1 MIISEASR
9 RICATRAQQAA
20 KPGRQIITFLLFANI
35 TLWVLDTFMSNR
47 DITQAVQTE
56 FYGLLAWGIISRISL
71 PLLIFYRFHSCV
83 VLVEIWKNTYRTKEP
98 LWNNGPV
105 SSHRF
110 LWLLTSFRK
119 LFYYLKGR
127 QTYYNNSSILSYF
140 YSASCEDDDGSSDC
154 SSGYSSVS
162 QQPENSVVYHEL
174 SDNSSPPSIPIPPPP
189 PLPKRNSVILPSQES
204 EHILRYNPNS
214 PQLKIN
220 IPHGSSAATLDSR
233 VFSSSKAKGSFRR
246 TSLPLDTSIHELQ
259 FIGQTPHSESE
270 SLVLES
276 TAYVQY
282 INARRHATHATLL
295 RTHTTNPGD
304 RLRKMLSNRI
314 EQRFIKVISSRK
326 SRNNTK
332 KRKHKNKKGPTFK
345 SRPSFTPNA
354 KRKFQR
360 YVRSPGLIKNFGK
373 RMFRKNPKSPM
384 ESYILDN
391 NDDYY
396 EEDILPS
403 DHDLVSRSPT
413 PRFIVDRQGTF
424 RWPPINV
431 KLEEDG
437 NVREPTKT
445 AIQPVLEQSED
456 PSTNL
461 GIENF
466 TLRTPSTEN
475 SSDSPSVLGW
485 LQVKPDS
492 HIFTPAIAQQ
502 ESNTTTNSQ
511 EKGPFR
517 KAPFHANM
525 HVLKTK
531 IWT

>member
-1 MIISEASR
+1 M
-9 RICATRAQQAA
+9 
-20 KPGRQIITFLLFANI
+20 
-35 TLWVLDTFMSNR
+35 
-47 DITQAVQTE
+47 
-56 FYGLLAWGIISRISL
+56 
-71 PLLIFYRFHSCV
+71 
-83 VLVEIWKNTYRTKEP
+83 
-98 LWNNGPV
+98 
-105 SSHRF
+105 
-110 LWLLTSFRK
+110 LTSFRK
-119 LFYYLKGR
+119 LFFYLRGR
-127 QTYYNNSSILSYF
+127 QSYYNNSSILSYF

-154 SSGYSSVS
+154 SSGYSSCR

-174 SDNSSPPSIPIPPPP
+174 SDNSSPPSILVPPPPPP
-189 PLPKRNSVILPSQES
+189 PLPKRNSVILPTQET
-204 EHILRYNPNS
+204 EHILKYNPDS

-220 IPHGSSAATLDSR
+220 IPLGSSAATLDSR
-233 VFSSSKAKGSFRR
+233 ILSSTKVKGSFRR
-246 TSLPLDTSIHELQ
+246 TSLPSDISAHELQ
-259 FIGQTPHSESE
+259 LVGQTPHSESE

-304 RLRKMLSNRI
+304 RLRKMLSNKI

-326 SRNNTK
+326 SRSNTK
-332 KRKHKNKKGPTFK
+332 KRKPKSKKGPSVK
-345 SRPSFTPNA
+345 SRPTFTPNA

-360 YVRSPGLIKNFGK
+360 YIWSPGLIKDFGK
-373 RMFRKNPKSPM
+373 RILGRNSKSPM

-403 DHDLVSRSPT
+403 DHDLISRSPT

-431 KLEEDG
+431 KLEEEG
-437 NVREPTKT
+437 KVTETTTT

-456 PSTNL
+456 PSTHL

-466 TLRTPSTEN
+466 TLRTPTTET
-475 SSDSPSVLGW
+475 SSDPPRVLGW

-502 ESNTTTNSQ
+502 EVKTTTNPH

-531 IWT
+531 I